1 MILCRNFILPD
12 WHPKVNAGLYRKNR
26 LERAGFSNYIPVFRP
41 SKGKKMHQRYYLS
54 IKIRRGPRPPLA
66 VVGLVLYPIDDNM
79 YKCIDKRTYMCY
91 NIGRKEGYG

>member
-1 MILCRNFILPD
+1 
-12 WHPKVNAGLYRKNR
+12 
-26 LERAGFSNYIPVFRP
+26 
-41 SKGKKMHQRYYLS
+41 MHQRYYLS

-91 NIGRKEGYG
+91 NIVRKEGYG